1 MYAKD
6 PYKPKYQYLMK
17 KHGDVG
23 LKYCKDPEAF
33 MEYSNDMNDVYKS
46 TEEYNPRQKRKILI
60 VVDNMIADMISNNKV
75 NPVFVE
81 LFIRGKA

>member
-1 MYAKD
+1 
-6 PYKPKYQYLMK
+6 
-17 KHGDVG
+17 
-23 LKYCKDPEAF
+23 

-81 LFIRGKA
+81 LFIRDKA